1 MLQRKNSKLNT
12 WQTHQTQ
19 AEGHTHWMKDGTQN
33 VLIVTALQNNLNISL
48 KQSWLCEKLGFCSK
62 RLWCFTTICFSTK
75 SWALNESKGDEE
87 CSLSKPDALH
97 PQAFPGAWGPQPML
111 REFSKLLFWPSL
123 KHQTNQASCQ
133 RQRKHTMWGSIL
145 ISFENVL
152 LPRKDQG
159 STLLSIPKYFKNT
172 WIQLISNK
180 FQSHTCLLPFS
191 PTMSHTNRP

>member
-1 MLQRKNSKLNT
+1 MLHRKNSKLNT

-19 AEGHTHWMKDGTQN
+19 AERHTHWMKDGTQN
-33 VLIVTALQNNLNISL
+33 VLIVTAFQNNLNISL
-48 KQSWLCEKLGFCSK
+48 KQSRLSEKLGFCSK

-97 PQAFPGAWGPQPML
+97 PHQAFPGAWGPQPML

-145 ISFENVL
+145 ISFENVP

-159 STLLSIPKYFKNT
+159 STLFFDP
-172 WIQLISNK
+172 
-180 FQSHTCLLPFS
+180 
-191 PTMSHTNRP
+191 